1 MLEPREAVPPVW
13 PPLHRRE
20 NPVYK
25 VTEVSFV
32 IVHNLHRDA
41 NLCEPVKSK
50 RAPANIGPA
59 SEERPAVSRIRPRGV
74 VRLVLEAMVREST
87 TITLEM

>member
-1 MLEPREAVPPVW
+1 M
-13 PPLHRRE
+13 
-20 NPVYK
+20 
-25 VTEVSFV
+25 
-32 IVHNLHRDA
+32 
-41 NLCEPVKSK
+41 KSK

-59 SEERPAVSRIRPRGV
+59 SEERPAVSRIKPRGV